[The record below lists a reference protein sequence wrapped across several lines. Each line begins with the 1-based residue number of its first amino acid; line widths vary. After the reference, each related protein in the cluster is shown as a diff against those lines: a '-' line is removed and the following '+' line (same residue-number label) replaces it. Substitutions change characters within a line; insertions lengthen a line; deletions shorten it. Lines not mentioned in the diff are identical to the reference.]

1 MAEPSWVVVGE
12 DVDGFMIYID
22 MMYMTSIL
30 PTGNWEVIRGLRTP
44 RRVQAVLAATNGQ
57 GRRVPDNRRK
67 LARQPDAGTAPAAYP
82 AGSAGA
88 CWVPKVHPNSVAI
101 LE

>member
-30 PTGNWEVIRGLRTP
+30 PTGN
-44 RRVQAVLAATNGQ
+44 
-57 GRRVPDNRRK
+57 GR
-67 LARQPDAGTAPAAYP
+67 
-82 AGSAGA
+82 
-88 CWVPKVHPNSVAI
+88 
-101 LE
+101 